1 MLLLPLLALAAA
13 WSHGQVLLKQS
24 QVSTTKR
31 QTKTA
36 WIECKAEGISDFR
49 SAYIHW
55 YRHIPPKAPERILY
69 IGSAQPAYDDS
80 SYRNKFGSSKKDTDV
95 CTLTVRDVD
104 SSDEGLTHTGNML
117 LLPVLLASSLWSR
130 GDTQAVPVQSP
141 ALRRQV
147 KGSSVS
153 MECRM
158 SADNT
163 VHWYKQLPGQ
173 PPERILYMSG
183 QSPVFDD
190 SGDKRR
196 FQARKHSTKPL
207 YSLRIGYLTPSDS
220 GNYYCAYWF
229 FQGITALDGQRLAIQ
244 KGRFAL

>member
-153 MECRM
+153 MECQMRT
-158 SADNT
+158 NNV
-163 VHWYKQLPGQ
+163 VHWYKQLPGE
-173 PPERILYMSG
+173 PPKRILYMSG

-190 SGDKRR
+190 SSDEIR
-196 FQARKHSTKPL
+196 FEVWKPSSDPL
-207 YSLRIGYLTPSDS
+207 YVLRIKYLTLSDS
-220 GNYYCAYWF
+220 GTYYCAYWF
-229 FQGITALDGQRLAIQ
+229 TKVSQH
-244 KGRFAL
+244 